1 MSLGPLNVFIQA
13 FDGFNSVPDKDTEK
27 MVQFHI
33 FAANTQLRQA
43 YYGFIAAM
51 GLERSLV
58 MPRVRM
64 TGHAKG
70 MLDLSL

>member
-1 MSLGPLNVFIQA
+1 MCGCVNPESVCVEMNDPGHLLQA
-13 FDGFNSVPDKDTEK
+13 FDGFNSTPDEDTER

-33 FAANTQLRQA
+33 FAANTQLRQV

-58 MPRVRM
+58 MPKV
-64 TGHAKG
+64 T
-70 MLDLSL
+70 

>member
-1 MSLGPLNVFIQA
+1 MTCGATLKLNP
-13 FDGFNSVPDKDTEK
+13 FDPVPQPFPDFNKTPFDDTEK

-58 MPRVRM
+58 MPRVRI
-64 TGHAKG
+64 AV
-70 MLDLSL
+70 LCC